1 MRHGAQRY
9 AQVFLT
15 RYPQS
20 VGDLAFLNGDDAQT
34 GKDYSQYIDLASQA
48 VTGLFGGIKAKKEA
62 KAQQKMLEEQAKI
75 AAIQAQQQMQAAML
89 RAQQD
94 EKASARRMKAIG
106 VGVATLGVIGVIG
119 VIAWAATRAK

>member
-1 MRHGAQRY
+1 MRYGVQRY
-9 AQVFLT
+9 AQVLLT

-20 VGDLAFLNGDDAQT
+20 VGDLAFLNGDE
-34 GKDYSQYIDLASQA
+34 DYSQYIDLAAQA

-89 RAQQD
+89 KAQQD

-106 VGVATLGVIGVIG
+106 VGVTTLGVIGVIS